1 MVMHESLD
9 SNMGWIGKLL
19 NGGEAKNK
27 SEPAPVIAAAL
38 EIAPAPMPTTEIDAL
53 YYRWLAGAGST
64 QAPAQTEQQI
74 LAELTRLTQE
84 PLAGAA
90 LVPRMPAIIPQLM
103 RTLQEESM
111 NAAELSRQLA
121 QDVLLVAEVYRE
133 ANRPRYHSRYN
144 SSPSISSMESAIML
158 LGQNNMRMLLARV
171 AFRPIVSMQSGG
183 VTMRAAPQIW
193 RQSEKC
199 ALAASLVA
207 PGMQANA
214 FDAYLAGLIA
224 NVGLVVAFRLIDQL
238 HAPDAFPQSSAFIAH
253 VFAQARMLSVRIA
266 ELWEFPDSVTSAIAQ
281 AGQLDA
287 DPHAQAQALALG
299 ERLSKLRMLADA
311 GQFPAD
317 DSFVL
322 AGLGEDAL
330 AAFDKLADDED

>member
-1 MVMHESLD
+1 
-9 SNMGWIGKLL
+9 MGWIGKLL
-19 NGGEAKNK
+19 NGGDAKNK
-27 SEPAPVIAAAL
+27 PAPEQVPPAAASSGTAR
-38 EIAPAPMPTTEIDAL
+38 APLTSDEVDAL
-53 YYRWLAGAGST
+53 FYRWLAGVGSQQAQAG
-64 QAPAQTEQQI
+64 TEQQI
-74 LAELTRLTQE
+74 LDELTRLARE

-103 RTLQEESM
+103 RTLQEENM

-171 AFRPIVSMQSGG
+171 AFRPIVSMKSGG
-183 VTMRAAPQIW
+183 LTVRTAPLIW

-207 PGMQANA
+207 PGLQANA
-214 FDAYLAGLIA
+214 FDAYLAGLMA

-238 HAPDAFPQSSAFIAH
+238 HAPDAFPHSDAFIAQ
-253 VFAQARMLSVRIA
+253 VFVQARRLSVRIA
-266 ELWEFPDSVTSAIAQ
+266 ELWEFPQSVTRAIGQ
-281 AGQLDA
+281 AGVDANA
-287 DPHAQAQALALG
+287 DPQAQALALG
-299 ERLSKLRMLADA
+299 ERLSKLRMLVDT
-311 GQFPAD
+311 GRFPAD
-317 DSFVL
+317 DPFVM
-322 AGLGEDAL
+322 AGLGKSEL
-330 AAFDKLADDED
+330 QVFDKLADDEE